1 MSSRKSN
8 GSHKKHKSKKQRDK
22 KCRQNIYG
30 TEEENVKKTGQEIY
44 GENIFEGSL
53 GINAGDMDGK
63 NNSNE
68 TLSDG
73 ENKINSNQVNADST
87 QNTNVN
93 TNNAENDDSANDTN
107 VANNDSTSNDLND
120 LCEEIKAKQQELLNR
135 LKNLSEA
142 LAAIALIRDN
152 VNSIQVD
159 TLTEVYFT
167 RQVRPLLDALN
178 IISFAS
184 TNMSATATAFQTSAF
199 TDTKEIKN
207 ALKLSY
213 KMNDEVDDIIN
224 SLGRRLAIF
233 LKLVDNMDKNCPPFK
248 K

>member
-1 MSSRKSN
+1 MSHRKSN
-8 GSHKKHKSKKQRDK
+8 RSHKKNKAKNQRDTK
-22 KCRQNIYG
+22 SRQDIYETG
-30 TEEENVKKTGQEIY
+30 PEYVKKTGEEIY
-44 GENIFEGSL
+44 GENIMQGGL
-53 GINAGDMDGK
+53 GINTGDVNSK
-63 NNSNE
+63 NNTNGTSPEGGNK
-68 TLSDG
+68 TNSDKANVDG
-73 ENKINSNQVNADST
+73 AQNING
-87 QNTNVN
+87 N
-93 TNNAENDDSANDTN
+93 TNNAENENSTNNTN
-107 VANNDSTSNDLND
+107 VTNSGDTSNDINN
-120 LCEEIKAKQQELLNR
+120 LCEEIKARQQELLNR
-135 LKNLSEA
+135 LKNLSDA
-142 LAAIALIRDN
+142 LASLALIRDN
-152 VNSIQVD
+152 YNSIQVD
-159 TLTEVYFT
+159 NLTELYFT

-224 SLGRRLAIF
+224 SLGRRLTIF